1 MSVPR
6 PKLVPD
12 DEPVT
17 AEFEVDEHGA
27 ESAADEPTAGAPE
40 SAAPTEV
47 TPPIAL
53 GWTPEEATALVCA
66 LWNLGVLF
74 YGPEWTADPRETLG
88 WNGAVA
94 QLLDTY
100 VPKDTGGMVQTGAGL
115 LMIGNGVVMMGA
127 RRYEII
133 RRGPRP
139 MWVRKPAPDIDA
151 TPQAPPPP
159 PTPAPDASGNGHYR
173 MPADLVPRGENPLS
187 GIGL

>member
-1 MSVPR
+1 VSARPR
-6 PKLVPD
+6 VVTEEETPA
-12 DEPVT
+12 T
-17 AEFEVDEHGA
+17 AEFEVDAHGA
-27 ESAADEPTAGAPE
+27 ESAHEEPAARATEAPE
-40 SAAPTEV
+40 TPDV
-47 TPPIAL
+47 TPPIVT
-53 GWTPEEATALVCA
+53 GWTPEEATSLVCA
-66 LWNLGVLF
+66 LWNLGILF
-74 YGPEWTADPRETLG
+74 YGPEWAADPRETLG

-139 MWVRKPAPDIDA
+139 MWVRKPAPDVDA
-151 TPQAPPPP
+151 EAQVTPPAPPP
-159 PTPAPDASGNGHYR
+159 AAANGSGKYR
-173 MPADLVPRGENPLS
+173 MPADLAPVSEDPLN